1 MVMLYVVLKALMLAA
16 LAVLLWPLGRRHRQ
30 FTLWVCA
37 LFFLGGFGMYALVG
51 APEIV
56 PLMHERDT
64 KIAEL
69 KDVITKR
76 ASDVKANPNDLAAW
90 VELGQSFV
98 ATSQYSAAANAF
110 RRAVL
115 ISKGNPVLIMA
126 YAKSLIMEADGKV
139 TDDAKKS
146 LEMAA
151 MLQPKNPEPRYW
163 LIVRQLQDGK
173 AQEAMKAMKA
183 LYKTL
188 PEGSPLK
195 QQIDRQIGRAN

>member
-1 MVMLYVVLKALMLAA
+1 MLYAVFACVLLVA
-16 LAVLLWPLGRRHRQ
+16 LAVIVWPLRQ
-30 FTLWVCA
+30 RYRNFSLAVCL
-37 LFFLGGFGMYALVG
+37 LFFLGGFGIYALVG

-56 PLMHERDT
+56 SLMRERDA

-69 KDVITKR
+69 KDIITQR
-76 ASDVKANPNDLAAW
+76 AAEVKTDPNNLAAW

-98 ATSQYSAAANAF
+98 ETGQYSAAANAF

-115 ISKGNPVLIMA
+115 ISRGNPVLITA

-173 AQEAMKAMKA
+173 TQEAMKAMKA
-183 LYKTL
+183 LYKSL
-188 PEGSPLK
+188 PDGSPLK
-195 QQIDRQIGRAN
+195 EQINRQIGRSN